1 MFEYMISIQWDVP
14 TKCTK
19 CIKFCG
25 DVKIGPDTSPEDEQE
40 PAKFETQVQV
50 AVAFE

>member
-1 MFEYMISIQWDVP
+1 MFPQSAQSVLN
-14 TKCTK
+14 
-19 CIKFCG
+19 FCG
-25 DVKIGPDTSPEDEQE
+25 DVKIGHDTSSPEDEQE